1 MACAGTA
8 FFRLFTE
15 YTILNYNLL
24 HYLKGGVDTSRH
36 PTMVFYELYRDVQF
50 KCDETKGTNG
60 LNEYLLE
67 AEVEGKP
74 FSGKACSKKVRVNVH
89 VISPYILFSRSYI
102 VFKAEKY
109 RNL

>member
-1 MACAGTA
+1 MAWAGTA

-67 AEVEGKP
+67 AEVEGKQ
-74 FSGKACSKKVRVNVH
+74 FSGKACSKKVINVH
-89 VISPYILFSRSYI
+89 IISPYILYLKI
-102 VFKAEKY
+102 VFCFQTE
-109 RNL
+109 NC